1 MLMAFLFFVNLY
13 KQRFVWYTIYMIDRI
28 GKFTKI
34 IDIEPSGRKSDYRK
48 LYKSFLKIANQKAEL
63 SLDEAV
69 DFITLIA
76 KTRTNE
82 TNLSAIRISLVNE
95 MPERTRGSFDGNS
108 WQIFLPDTIFQKL
121 THTPSGK
128 QTTPRGKIVKLI
140 KDINTVAHE
149 IDHNEYE
156 SYLQGN
162 YALGVKKKASKEEY
176 REIRLDCLKDGI
188 LKFKDKHFSSI
199 LACGEKKFDANFYHV
214 MFGKYFTSRYETRA
228 RTSALEYTNNLFLS
242 SQHFIETHPIDAITM
257 GAAFLT
263 SHYNFSMSELF
274 RNMSSVVRDAR
285 IQEDIDM
292 SDNLFRLEPTQ
303 PIIAAVTQFQESYFS
318 TLQQSEARIIELY
331 SKISKNIAT
340 KEEADEYSEM
350 LDERC
355 LFEDSFA
362 LIQNEDMAH
371 EIAFMP
377 GVNPSLKATALLYSS
392 ASISSEEVATIY
404 RDERY
409 YRAHPELS
417 IPSNLSATPGL
428 FREYNQS
435 EISFIRH
442 SVYSETEQTE

>member
-1 MLMAFLFFVNLY
+1 
-13 KQRFVWYTIYMIDRI
+13 
-28 GKFTKI
+28 
-34 IDIEPSGRKSDYRK
+34 
-48 LYKSFLKIANQKAEL
+48 
-63 SLDEAV
+63 
-69 DFITLIA
+69 
-76 KTRTNE
+76 
-82 TNLSAIRISLVNE
+82 
-95 MPERTRGSFDGNS
+95 
-108 WQIFLPDTIFQKL
+108 
-121 THTPSGK
+121 
-128 QTTPRGKIVKLI
+128 
-140 KDINTVAHE
+140 
-149 IDHNEYE
+149 
-156 SYLQGN
+156 
-162 YALGVKKKASKEEY
+162 
-176 REIRLDCLKDGI
+176 
-188 LKFKDKHFSSI
+188 
-199 LACGEKKFDANFYHV
+199 
-214 MFGKYFTSRYETRA
+214 
-228 RTSALEYTNNLFLS
+228 
-242 SQHFIETHPIDAITM
+242 
-257 GAAFLT
+257 
-263 SHYNFSMSELF
+263 
-274 RNMSSVVRDAR
+274 MSSVVRDAR

-340 KEEADEYSEM
+340 KEEADEYSEL
-350 LDERC
+350 LDERS

-392 ASISSEEVATIY
+392 ASISSEEVTTIY

-442 SVYSETEQTE
+442 SVYSEPEQTE